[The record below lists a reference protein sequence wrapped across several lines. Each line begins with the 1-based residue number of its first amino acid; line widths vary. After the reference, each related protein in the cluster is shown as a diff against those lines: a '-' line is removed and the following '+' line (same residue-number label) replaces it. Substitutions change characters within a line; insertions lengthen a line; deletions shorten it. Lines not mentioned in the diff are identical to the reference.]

1 MEGVSLFM
9 FSYKEYFIWYFFLD
23 IYIFV
28 FICFFLKAF
37 EYKEE
42 KKKKQLVSLKEN
54 THTHS
59 SRLFWKCS

>member
-42 KKKKQLVSLKEN
+42 KKKN
-54 THTHS
+54 N
-59 SRLFWKCS
+59 W